1 MAKRPTAAVAGPA
14 IPPVFDRL
22 ATQPRVREFLG
33 DAVRENRL
41 GQAYLF
47 LGAPGSGKRAAAEA
61 LAAAAVCPNGG
72 CGSCDECIRVAHGT
86 HPDVRRLSPESATGY
101 LVGQVRELIDTV
113 GLAPVRA
120 SRKVYIVDRAEL
132 LRASSANALLKTL
145 EEPPDD
151 VMFILLGRTADA
163 ILPTI
168 VSRCQVVPFRV
179 LPIEAARTEVKRECG
194 VEGTDADVAIAVAG
208 TPDRAVDF
216 LASQGRR
223 HVRDLV
229 VRTIGELARDDSWDV
244 LVSAREICA
253 AVKAPL
259 ADVRS
264 AQQAVLDESSD
275 YLSRQAMKQLE
286 DRNKRELSAQE
297 RSGMME
303 ALAAAESLLRDV
315 LLSCEGVDEPIVNAD
330 ASDLVSTLSANAT
343 TTGVL
348 AALGALAKARDDLSH
363 NVSPQLA
370 VEVMLLAIKEAL

>member
-1 MAKRPTAAVAGPA
+1 
-14 IPPVFDRL
+14 
-22 ATQPRVREFLG
+22 
-33 DAVRENRL
+33 
-41 GQAYLF
+41 
-47 LGAPGSGKRAAAEA
+47 
-61 LAAAAVCPNGG
+61 
-72 CGSCDECIRVAHGT
+72 
-86 HPDVRRLSPESATGY
+86 
-101 LVGQVRELIDTV
+101 
-113 GLAPVRA
+113 
-120 SRKVYIVDRAEL
+120 
-132 LRASSANALLKTL
+132 
-145 EEPPDD
+145 
-151 VMFILLGRTADA
+151 
-163 ILPTI
+163 
-168 VSRCQVVPFRV
+168 
-179 LPIEAARTEVKRECG
+179 
-194 VEGTDADVAIAVAG
+194 
-208 TPDRAVDF
+208 
-216 LASQGRR
+216 
-223 HVRDLV
+223 
-229 VRTIGELARDDSWDV
+229 SWDV